1 MIEERLNQDLKQ
13 ALLGGDKFTVNT
25 IRTLKSVILYAKV
38 SQGASREEP
47 LADELLFPILQKE
60 VKKRQESAALYQQG
74 GSQQRADD
82 ELAEKRIIEQYLPKQ
97 LSEAEIET
105 LVGQALA
112 SMGSDPQPNIGAVMA
127 RAKKEATGLLDGAT
141 LARIVKEKLQS

>member
-25 IRTLKSVILYAKV
+25 LRTLKSVILYAKV
-38 SQGASREEP
+38 SQGAAREEP
-47 LADELLFPILQKE
+47 LADEVLFPILQKE
-60 VKKRQESAALYQQG
+60 VKKRQESAELYQQG
-74 GSQQRADD
+74 GSKQRADD

-97 LSEAEIET
+97 LSESEIET
-105 LVGQALA
+105 LVGQVLA
-112 SMGSDPQPNIGAVMA
+112 GIGNDSRPNIGTVMA
-127 RAKKEATGLLDGAT
+127 QAKKEATGLMDGTT